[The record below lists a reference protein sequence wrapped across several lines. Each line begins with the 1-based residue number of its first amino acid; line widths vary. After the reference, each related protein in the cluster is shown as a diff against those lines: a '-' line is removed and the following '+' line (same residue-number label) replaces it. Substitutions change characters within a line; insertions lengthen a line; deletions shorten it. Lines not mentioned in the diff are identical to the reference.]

1 MGHRRA
7 PRSNLAAPPALSGL
21 ARLRPTTPR
30 RRGAVAVALA
40 ATLAVPA
47 LPAVGHAATPEAAP
61 AVVPEA
67 APAAAPAAATAITEA
82 AATTEEATTY
92 PPILDPGANAADY
105 FTPSWPDTAGNHI
118 QAHGGQVVSVSA
130 EALGVDAG
138 SVVEGEEAGETVYY
152 WYGEDRSNGY
162 YGSPGVHA
170 YKSYDTKN
178 WTDEGIVLRSVSDA
192 AELESDYFDALYDT
206 VDDAGEPRADRIAE
220 VNYHLNTN
228 DAAEYTTIFER
239 PKVLFNEQ
247 TNEWVLWWHSD
258 GQTTPGG
265 SMYARS
271 MAGVAVS
278 DSPIGPFTMTGVYRM
293 PNRTNYQ
300 ACISAAVPGQ
310 ARDMT
315 VFQDDDGTAYIVYS
329 SEENRSLYIAELD
342 ADYTN
347 VTHTTD
353 VDMADAGQYAEDGR
367 YPYLFADGSA
377 EAPVRGEDFQIVKEC
392 GVLEAPALFQ
402 HGGKYYTVASG
413 ATGWAPNP
421 QTYYTADSMLGPWIR
436 GVEAGDQH
444 ENVAYNAIPEGGDG
458 LLSVGDTRRTS
469 FGSQSTNVLDLGGG
483 RYVYM
488 GDRWNSGAANS
499 NYVWLP
505 VTIGEN
511 GRAEMR
517 NPATED
523 PARWADGW
531 DESYWDDKGTGTEI
545 WRVTDDGLPDE
556 VAPGEDFG
564 ATLPDAVPVEVDG
577 ATSDVTVT
585 WSATSFDERG
595 TQTITGTLAA
605 GDGFTAG
612 RTFART
618 VEVREDG
625 IANLAPGASV
635 AASSRANL
643 APTVVD
649 GNVKGKGWDD
659 WTSSGYPRNSWLSF
673 TWPLTQDLEEVVLHT
688 YKDGSG
694 ATWPSTVAAEYLDAS
709 GAWTTTD
716 VRVDL
721 AQDAGSVAPVATL
734 DVSDL
739 PGTNG
744 LRLRLTTATNTWQ
757 SVSEVQVWGADDV
770 VDLCRAD
777 GTTVS
782 ASFHQTEWETLPAAN
797 ACDGSAST
805 SWSTWSGS
813 AGRDEVTFTV
823 EPTQPRA
830 VDRVGFTSTEGTIA
844 RVGVEYRDA
853 AGTWHATSAQDVVPS
868 AAGVPTSVAF
878 EPVWGSAV
886 RLTFATPG
894 SYLKIPALGVGARTT
909 SVEPAVAARCVGRDK
924 AQLVTTVRNTS
935 DRRASFEIRTPYGD
949 RVVRD
954 VAPGRTGQAVVSTR
968 FTALDAG
975 SVTVTKRGEPGLTA
989 GYAAT
994 DCR

>member
-1 MGHRRA
+1 MKETDMGHRRA
-7 PRSNLAAPPALSGL
+7 PRSTAPSAWTAARSAATRPVPLGAAL
-21 ARLRPTTPR
+21 
-30 RRGAVAVALA
+30 AVALA
-40 ATLAVPA
+40 AAVAVP
-47 LPAVGHAATPEAAP
+47 AAP
-61 AVVPEA
+61 AVADDAPPA
-67 APAAAPAAATAITEA
+67 APVK
-82 AATTEEATTY
+82 ATTADAAYSAY
-92 PPILDPGANAADY
+92 PPILDPGSGAADY
-105 FTPSWPDTAGNHI
+105 FTPSWLDDGGNHI

-130 EALGVDAG
+130 EDLGVDAG
-138 SVVEGEEAGETVYY
+138 SVVQGEEAGETVYY

-170 YKSYDTKN
+170 YKSYDTRN

-220 VNYHLNTN
+220 LDYHLNTN
-228 DAAEYTTIFER
+228 DAADHTTIFER
-239 PKVLFNEQ
+239 PKVLYNEATKQ
-247 TNEWVLWWHSD
+247 WVLWWHSD

-278 DSPIGPFTMTGVYRM
+278 DSPTGPFKMTGVYRM

-329 SEENRSLYIAELD
+329 SEENRTLYIAELD

-353 VDMADAGQYAEDGR
+353 VDMVDAGQYSEDGR
-367 YPYLFADGSA
+367 YPYLFADGTTG
-377 EAPVRGEDFQIVKEC
+377 APVRGEDFQIVKEC

-421 QTYYTADSMLGPWIR
+421 QTYYTADSILGSWIR

-458 LLSVGDTRRTS
+458 LLSVGDTRRTT

-483 RYVYM
+483 RFVYM
-488 GDRWNSGAANS
+488 GDRWNAGAANS

-505 VTIGEN
+505 VTIGES

-545 WRVTDDGLPDE
+545 WRVTDDGVPDQ

-564 ATLPDAVPVEVDG
+564 AALPDAVPVEVG
-577 ATSDVTVT
+577 GVTSDVAVT
-585 WSATSFDERG
+585 WSATSFETRG
-595 TQTITGTLAA
+595 TQTLTGTLAA

-612 RTFART
+612 RTFTRT
-618 VEVREDG
+618 VEVHEDG
-625 IANLAPGASV
+625 VANLAPGASV

-673 TWPLTQDLEEVVLHT
+673 TWPLTQDLTEVVVHT
-688 YKDGSG
+688 YKDGAG

-721 AQDAGSVAPVATL
+721 AQDAASAAPVATL

-739 PGTNG
+739 PRTNA
-744 LRLRLTTATNTWQ
+744 LRVRLTTATNTWQ
-757 SVSEVQVWGADDV
+757 SISEVQVWGADDV
-770 VDLCRAD
+770 VDLCRAE

-782 ASFHQTEWETLPAAN
+782 ASFHQTEWETMPAAN
-797 ACDGSAST
+797 ACDGNAST

-823 EPTQPRA
+823 EPAEARA
-830 VDRVGFTSTEGTIA
+830 VDRVGFTTTEGTIA
-844 RVGVEYRDA
+844 TVGVEYRDA
-853 AGTWHATSAQDVVPS
+853 QGTWHPTTAQDVAP
-868 AAGVPTSVAF
+868 AATGAPTSVEF
-878 EPVWGSAV
+878 EPVWASAV

-894 SYLKIPALGVGARTT
+894 SYVKIPTLGVGAR
-909 SVEPAVAARCVGRDK
+909 SAAVVPEVAARCVGRDK
-924 AQLVTTVRNTS
+924 AQLVTTVRNLG
-935 DRRASFEIRTPYGD
+935 DRRADIEIRTPFGT

-968 FTALDAG
+968 GSALEAG
-975 SVTVTKRGEPGLTA
+975 SVTVGKRGEAGLTA
-989 GYAAT
+989 GYPAAN
-994 DCR
+994 CG